1 MGAQCFITGVQFPLD
16 SAFVL
21 NRRDARAPLAV
32 LNDRV
37 ASLRR
42 VVDQLAP
49 LDDLPE

>member
-1 MGAQCFITGVQFPLD
+1 MEAQCFMTGVQFALD

-37 ASLRR
+37 ASLR